1 MLTKALEAIT
11 NVGEIEFH
19 IDEESDE
26 DDEDDD
32 EEEILYDEEE
42 MAREEIEKE
51 EIGGEEVAK
60 KDIHEEVREDQSARE
75 ERNAP
80 QGGDVT
86 EVQSEKVQPAEEGEN
101 LSYSTAKRDIFTNSS
116 KLFETEISANHSPST
131 HALLSELPSVSS
143 QGERT
148 KENQEI
154 PKEENQDRT
163 PANKQ
168 RSTAE
173 KKNEEKSSGKQKES
187 KQGDTEEQYR
197 ERKEEEAEHEDETR
211 DTITLL
217 GIHFQFI
224 SISNINRTGKPLN
237 HNCRCCCPRNGCDF
251 CRFCCQVSISDTP
264 RTNTTTS
271 LPRTRSER
279 SGRRSG
285 TTRDSN
291 PCFEVKFS
299 APDNDTISRYR
310 DIR

>member
-19 IDEESDE
+19 IDEETDE

-148 KENQEI
+148 KENQENI
-154 PKEENQDRT
+154 PKEENQDIT

-168 RSTAE
+168 RSTAV

-217 GIHFQFI
+217 GINFQFI
-224 SISNINRTGKPLN
+224 SISNIN
-237 HNCRCCCPRNGCDF
+237 
-251 CRFCCQVSISDTP
+251 
-264 RTNTTTS
+264 
-271 LPRTRSER
+271 
-279 SGRRSG
+279 
-285 TTRDSN
+285 
-291 PCFEVKFS
+291 
-299 APDNDTISRYR
+299 
-310 DIR
+310 